1 MPNDKPL
8 DSYYLK
14 NGKKKEYFMDKYW
27 GGKNWASKR
36 NICVGGT
43 LFLWGT

>member
-27 GGKNWASKR
+27 GEKTGHRKE
-36 NICVGGT
+36 IYV
-43 LFLWGT
+43 